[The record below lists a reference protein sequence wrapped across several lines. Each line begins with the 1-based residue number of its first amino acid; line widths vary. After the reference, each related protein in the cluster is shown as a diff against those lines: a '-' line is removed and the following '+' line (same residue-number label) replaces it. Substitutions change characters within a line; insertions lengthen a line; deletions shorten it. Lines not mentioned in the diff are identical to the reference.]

1 MAYPDPQ
8 KFWVKL
14 EPFIQ
19 LANVS
24 ALHAQVKHRDKT
36 TKAAGIHLLRGIA
49 AGFNGLSAPLNL
61 C

>member
-19 LANVS
+19 LANFS
-24 ALHAQVKHRDKT
+24 ALHAQVKHRDKN
-36 TKAAGIHLLRGIA
+36 TKVADIPFLRGIA
-49 AGFNGLSAPLNL
+49 AGFSDLSAPLNL